1 MPCSYS
7 LHTKP
12 SSHWKKDIQPNLP
25 YGRPSNCGSRPRDAQ
40 TKQHDLA
47 FCTRRS
53 CVLPDQL
60 KHKRDLSTA
69 VQQLT
74 RVWPIARH
82 QKHWRSAKER
92 TLANDYFSRRSSLTS
107 FWQEWRDTAP
117 IRNLIRS
124 GSSVPILTPDPN
136 ETQSLKVCL
145 SLLRRQITRRPEVG
159 SPHRTDHGNPILV
172 LGCPQSLRE
181 HIGLG
186 PRFFAGNFHED
197 STRLGLTYPRVRD
210 F

>member
-74 RVWPIARH
+74 RVWPIVRH

-92 TLANDYFSRRSSLTS
+92 TLANNYFSRRSSLTS

-124 GSSVPILTPDPN
+124 GRSVPILMSSRLTPMRSISK
-136 ETQSLKVCL
+136 SLSIISTSTDYSTSRSRIFAPDGSWKPDSRARL
-145 SLLRRQITRRPEVG
+145 SSVSPRAHWPWSPILRREFPWG
-159 SPHRTDHGNPILV
+159 
-172 LGCPQSLRE
+172 
-181 HIGLG
+181 
-186 PRFFAGNFHED
+186 
-197 STRLGLTYPRVRD
+197 
-210 F
+210 